1 MSSRI
6 FVYNGNTIILKYLVV
21 IEKKGDIMLP
31 NQMVKSLIGKNIRVE
46 MKGDESDLVGR
57 LESVDDYM
65 NIFLSNAVE
74 YRNGEK
80 LRSLGN
86 LVLRGNNVILIQPYE
101 G

>member
-1 MSSRI
+1 
-6 FVYNGNTIILKYLVV
+6 
-21 IEKKGDIMLP
+21 MLP
-31 NQMVKSLIGKNIRVE
+31 NKMVQSLIGKTIRVE
-46 MKGDESDLVGR
+46 MKGDESDLIGR

-74 YRNGEK
+74 YRNNEK

-101 G
+101 D